1 MAGLAGHDYIR
12 RKERWLHSRRCRC
25 ANGVTRSRS
34 SDPRTSESGYWRRDY
49 RSLFI
54 HVERSVA
61 LFWTAGDL
69 ENRLQLFQDYFNRQR
84 VHSGFGSATASP

>member
-1 MAGLAGHDYIR
+1 MPLRTALHEVAHLIRGHRNLVIG
-12 RKERWLHSRRCRC
+12 E
-25 ANGVTRSRS
+25 
-34 SDPRTSESGYWRRDY
+34 EDY

-69 ENRLQLFQDYFNRQR
+69 ENQLRLFQDYFNRQP